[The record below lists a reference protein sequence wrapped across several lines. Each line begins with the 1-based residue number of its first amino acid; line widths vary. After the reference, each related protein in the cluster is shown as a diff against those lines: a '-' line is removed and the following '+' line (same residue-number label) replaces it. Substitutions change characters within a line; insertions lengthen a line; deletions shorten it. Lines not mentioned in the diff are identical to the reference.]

1 MLYWASEAEICL
13 AKRACRELKRR
24 FMRGG
29 AEAVTAGRP
38 PPNNQSTLLCEDQTH
53 LCVGYLLVPVNPLS
67 FPLSAAAVLGAA

>member
-1 MLYWASEAEICL
+1 
-13 AKRACRELKRR
+13 
-24 FMRGG
+24 MRDG
-29 AEAVTAGRP
+29 AAAVTAGRP